1 MFKSHTRELSLSV
14 LGLSLLAGCA
24 SPMLSHRVTDEDRKK
39 PSEGVHY
46 YLTKSKVIIPVA
58 IKLQKCEAGA
68 VPIVQAVIADP
79 VVSPVK
85 DAEYE
90 FRVTPKD
97 AWGVFRA
104 IDNASLTLTDDRRL
118 AKAET
123 KTTDK
128 TLETLAALAKAAIA
142 GPVGAITQAAV
153 ALNSDS
159 TPRLEPVQLDCKDVM
174 NSLLAD
180 ETKLGKALVSLQK
193 KEIEYLDSKSKEV
206 DPRDVSRTLASFAAA
221 KKRTLEQ
228 IAEVKKALTVSD
240 AIELEL
246 ATPTKQVAGCSDGY
260 CGTTPLDISDWFKGG
275 TSVKFNPT
283 AKMISSSNTPLLGV
297 PEISAL
303 VQRAASTSG
312 IVYRQDGIGTVT
324 TTFASA
330 DSGGKFLIKF
340 EKESSRIKESEVSP
354 FLQWGRWAFLPMDVG
369 LLSSNSVAVTFDE
382 WGVPKTASWSA
393 QPVGLLEILNL
404 YHAAVPTPKP
414 VQSQAAPSQTE
425 VDRAAILKK
434 LLEICKDASSEA
446 IPDFCTA
453 ILK

>member
-1 MFKSHTRELSLSV
+1 MLNTHQKALLMSV
-14 LGLSLLAGCA
+14 VAMTALAGCA

-46 YLTKSKVIIPVA
+46 YLTKTKVIIPVA
-58 IKLQKCEAGA
+58 IKLHKCEAGA
-68 VPIVQAVIADP
+68 VPIIQAVIADP

-90 FRVTPKD
+90 FRVTPTD

-128 TLETLAALAKAAIA
+128 TLETLVALAKVAFA
-142 GPVGAITQAAV
+142 GPGGAV
-153 ALNSDS
+153 APFIAPDADGK
-159 TPRLEPVQLDCKDVM
+159 TAKPEPVKLACEEVVS
-174 NSLLAD
+174 NLLRNEASLVTSL
-180 ETKLGKALVSLQK
+180 KSLQEN
-193 KEIEYLDSKSKEV
+193 EIKYLKYKSNEA
-206 DPRDVSRTLASFAAA
+206 DPRDVSRTLTSFAAA
-221 KKRTLEQ
+221 KKRILEQ

-260 CGTTPLDISDWFKGG
+260 CGTTSLDISDWFKGG

-283 AKMISSSNTPLLGV
+283 AKMISSSNIPLLGG
-297 PEISAL
+297 PAISAL

-312 IVYRQDGIGTVT
+312 IVYRQDGVGTVT

-369 LLSSNSVAVTFDE
+369 PLSSNSVAVTFDE

-393 QPVGLLEILNL
+393 QPVGLLELLNL
-404 YHAAVPTPKP
+404 YHATVPTPKP

-434 LLEICKDASSEA
+434 LLEICKDAPSEA